1 MVGWRRI
8 APEHFGG
15 TTHSPDNPARS
26 AMFRSSSPRR
36 RLAAAVTGPA
46 LAAGVAAIEHWTQ
59 DDDGVAGFPYIGF
72 NWPICYNTDQLE
84 KAGVTEIPSS
94 VDDLLAVAEELRA
107 IGSQPMALGG
117 AEWPVTNF
125 VAWMV
130 EQYASRT
137 RRASCSPRVAPAPV
151 PAPSRAWTCLASFAK
166 RWWRHGP
173 DER

>member
-1 MVGWRRI
+1 
-8 APEHFGG
+8 
-15 TTHSPDNPARS
+15 
-26 AMFRSSSPRR
+26 MFRSSSPRR

-130 EQYASRT
+130 EQYVEPDEARE
-137 RRASCSPRVAPAPV
+137 
-151 PAPSRAWTCLASFAK
+151 LFAK
-166 RWWRHGP
+166 GGSCASPGAVKGLDLFGQLREKVVAAWAG
-173 DER
+173 